1 MKTTSNIAYYVQE
14 GKGTPIVFLHGLCE
28 DAGVWENF
36 ITAFAERHIIRIDL
50 PGFGA
55 SEIYGNGSLRAM
67 AEAVNKVLQK
77 EQVKKS
83 ILIGHSMG
91 GYVALEYAKKHGAE
105 KLAGLGLF
113 HSHPYEDTQ
122 ERKDVRKKT
131 IAHIDNYG
139 TQTYIKQLFQSLATP
154 DFTAANA
161 DLINALTEK
170 ALKISATSVANAIE
184 AIRTRKDNSEM
195 LKELACPVL
204 FIVGEEDQISPKKMS
219 LQQLILPMAADIH
232 ILPKVAHLGMF
243 EAVETT
249 QNIVNQFITHCE
261 IEIGK

>member
-14 GKGTPIVFLHGLCE
+14 GKGTPIVLLHGLCE
-28 DAGVWENF
+28 DASVWDDF
-36 ITAFAERHIIRIDL
+36 LSAFAERHIIRIDL
-50 PGFGA
+50 PGFGQSA
-55 SEIYGNGSLRAM
+55 LYGNGSLRAM
-67 AEAVNKVLQK
+67 SEAINKVLQK

-83 ILIGHSMG
+83 VMIGHSMG
-91 GYVALEYAKKHGAE
+91 GYVALEYAKKHGTE

-139 TQTYIKQLFQSLATP
+139 TGTYIKQLFQSLTTP
-154 DFTAANA
+154 AFNEANA
-161 DLINALTEK
+161 ELIQTMTDK
-170 ALKISATSVANAIE
+170 ALKINATSVANAIE

-219 LQQLILPMAADIH
+219 LQQLSLPMTADIH
-232 ILPKVAHLGMF
+232 ILPNVAHLGMI
-243 EAVETT
+243 EATEIT
-249 QNIVNQFITHCE
+249 QTIVKRFVTHCE
-261 IEIGK
+261 LMQ